1 MRHWIQDV
9 VKEKLNENMT
19 DSILQVKDLSVNFKT
34 LAGTV
39 NVVRDIN
46 FSVQRAKTLAL
57 VGESGSG
64 KSVTAMSIL
73 RLHDEEKVDY
83 ASGSIIFNGKNLLGH
98 DETNIKAVRGSEIAM
113 IFQEPMTS
121 LNPTFTV
128 GAQIMEPMLIHKGMS
143 RLQAKNRALELMKL
157 TGIPEPKHRFDAFP
171 HLLSG
176 GQRQRMMIAMALAGD
191 PKLLIAD
198 EPTTALDVTVQLKI
212 LLLLEKLKKE
222 LSLSILMISHDLNLV
237 KRFADEVCVM
247 QEGNIVEHRSAKHLF
262 ASAQHPYTIQLLDSE
277 PERMIPEQE
286 TIDLRESKNL
296 LNGQQLKCYFNS
308 KKSWFKKAEH
318 TIKAVDNVN
327 ISINEGQTVGIVG
340 ESGSGK
346 STLGRCLLRLQD
358 CSGSIFFNGQ
368 QIENLSHRSLQPLRK
383 EFQIVFQDPYS
394 SLSPRMTIE
403 QIIGEGLQIH
413 YPQLTKEQRREKI
426 QKVLAEVD
434 LPDNILWR
442 YPHEFSGGQRQRI
455 AIARV
460 VILEPKLI
468 LLDEPTSALDV
479 SVQKQILALL
489 RNLQTRYKISYLF
502 ITHDLKVIEAVA
514 HQILVMK
521 DGQVIESGETDEIFN
536 HPKNKYTQTLLSA
549 SLFEAKEFQT
559 KEFETKVFEDKKFE
573 DKALENESTM
583 EKIS

>member
-1 MRHWIQDV
+1 MKKQS
-9 VKEKLNENMT
+9 
-19 DSILQVKDLSVNFKT
+19 SILEIKDLSVNFFT

-46 FSVQRAKTLAL
+46 FSVDSGETMAL

-83 ASGSIIFNGKNLLGH
+83 ASGSIFFRGQNLLGV
-98 DETNIKAVRGSEIAM
+98 DESNINAVRGSEISM

-143 RLQAKNRALELMKL
+143 KSAAKKHAIELMEL
-157 TGIPEPKHRFDAFP
+157 TGIPEPHYRFDAFP

-176 GQRQRMMIAMALAGD
+176 GQRQRMMISMALACD

-198 EPTTALDVTVQLKI
+198 EPTTALDVTVQLQI

-222 LSLSILMISHDLNLV
+222 FSMAVLMITHDLNLV
-237 KRFADEVCVM
+237 KRFADNVCVM
-247 QEGNIVEHRSAKHLF
+247 QEGDIVEQGGVAKLF
-262 ASAQHPYTIQLLDSE
+262 DAPQHPYTIKLLNSE
-277 PERMIPEQE
+277 PERIIPRNE
-286 TIDLRESKNL
+286 TKALRESREL
-296 LNGQQLKCYFNS
+296 LSGHRLKCHFS
-308 KKSWFKKAEH
+308 EKKGFFRRTTH
-318 TIKAVDNVN
+318 TVKAVDN
-327 ISINEGQTVGIVG
+327 IDLILREGETLGIVG

-346 STLGRCLLRLQD
+346 STLGRCLLKLES
-358 CSGSIFFNGQ
+358 CSGEIYFNQ
-368 QIENLSHRSLQPLRK
+368 KQIDHLKHTALRPLRK
-383 EFQIVFQDPYS
+383 EFQVVFQDPYS

-403 QIIGEGLQIH
+403 QIVGEGLQIH
-413 YPQLTKEQRREKI
+413 FPQLNKEQRREKI
-426 QKVLAEVD
+426 IKVLLEVGLEED
-434 LPDNILWR
+434 ILWR

-460 VILEPKLI
+460 VILEPRLI

-479 SVQKQILALL
+479 SVQKQVLVLL
-489 RNLQTRYKISYLF
+489 RELQERHKISYLF

-514 HQILVMK
+514 HRIMVMK
-521 DGQVIESGETDEIFN
+521 DGKIIETGETEEIFN
-536 HPKNKYTQTLLSA
+536 APKETYTQNLLTA
-549 SLFEAKEFQT
+549 SLFKDQA
-559 KEFETKVFEDKKFE
+559 D
-573 DKALENESTM
+573 ESL
-583 EKIS
+583 SV